1 MCRFGM
7 PVEMENLRMK
17 IRSLSVFAACV
28 MLVTVLGGCS
38 IMKQTG
44 GTDNMNQTDG
54 SYDCTDCCMKYLNY
68 IGENLK
74 NRDITPDGQTPS
86 EDNRHQQTI
95 DLIVGELK
103 SAGYSD
109 SQIELQNFDC
119 TDDYSG
125 ESYSGTNIVL
135 SIEGSKGDTQII
147 AGSHY
152 DGDGCGDN
160 GSGIA
165 LLLGNAVSMADIVPE
180 RDLKIVFFDAE
191 EIGLFGSENYVENMS
206 SQDIART
213 AYMINIDAVAFG
225 DYCNIYGGSADGDA
239 IINLGA
245 YDMAVEKAKTLGIN
259 VYKTEDLDGYFA
271 ANGKGPEIAD
281 NTLYTNPWT
290 AENPAPLNPGIN
302 SPSTGPWSDH
312 TAFDEAG
319 IPYVYFEAS
328 NWFAAGTDESLSYT
342 GYYESSDV
350 TLGDGGMFMNTRYD
364 TLDNL
369 NRYFPGRA
377 SAHFHVFS
385 PLLQVLLTNPEN
397 QQ

>member
-95 DLIVGELK
+95 DWIVGELK

-165 LLLGNAVSMADIVPE
+165 LLLGNAVSMADMGRCRVPCICM
-180 RDLKIVFFDAE
+180 RNVLK
-191 EIGLFGSENYVENMS
+191 LCL
-206 SQDIART
+206 
-213 AYMINIDAVAFG
+213 
-225 DYCNIYGGSADGDA
+225 YCRGAAA
-239 IINLGA
+239 IISRKSSIQHRLVM
-245 YDMAVEKAKTLGIN
+245 YCSLTAVCCMMRQL
-259 VYKTEDLDGYFA
+259 
-271 ANGKGPEIAD
+271 
-281 NTLYTNPWT
+281 WR
-290 AENPAPLNPGIN
+290 
-302 SPSTGPWSDH
+302 TGTS
-312 TAFDEAG
+312 
-319 IPYVYFEAS
+319 
-328 NWFAAGTDESLSYT
+328 
-342 GYYESSDV
+342 
-350 TLGDGGMFMNTRYD
+350 
-364 TLDNL
+364 
-369 NRYFPGRA
+369 
-377 SAHFHVFS
+377 
-385 PLLQVLLTNPEN
+385 
-397 QQ
+397 